1 VRIILRFTAI
11 CLFACAAAWSQAVST
26 SQIKGTVQDSTGL
39 AVPGA
44 EVKVTQK
51 ETNLI
56 RVATT
61 DTDGSYVL
69 ANLPVGPYQL
79 EVTKQGFSRFVQTG
93 IILQVASNPTI
104 DVSLTI
110 GAVTESVRVEAAAT
124 MVETQ
129 STGVGSVIDGRR
141 VLDLPL
147 VGRQVSDLIYMVGAA
162 VPGGDANL
170 VSTRTIQTTEV
181 SVSVAGGLGSGASYV
196 LDGAMHN
203 DPYTNLNEPLP
214 FPEALQEFKVETSAL
229 PAQYGMHSA
238 AAVNAIT
245 KSGTNDWHG
254 AAFEFVRNYEFNARN
269 FFAQTR
275 DTLKRNQ
282 YGGTFGGPI
291 MKNKLF
297 FFVGYQGTPTRQDAV
312 QNSTEHLPTA
322 DMLAGD
328 FTAATSATCNGGKAI
343 TLKDPATGQP
353 FAPLNQIPVSRF
365 SKPAINIASKLP
377 SNLIIDQCGRVNYG
391 AANIQDQRDSVGRV
405 DYQLS
410 SSHTLFA
417 RYIGTNLVQPAPFSS
432 SGDNLLTT
440 AAFSSVAGSGVDDLV
455 QTLTLGDTYIISP
468 NAVNSFRA
476 TLNRSGIAR
485 VGAQFFGPQDVGI
498 NIFSYLPKYTTL
510 SVTGGFNIGGA
521 TDTDA
526 TYKTTTL
533 QMGEDVSWVRGKH
546 QISFGANIAHWNS
559 NTYARVLA
567 MGQLSFNG
575 QATNFGLADFL
586 TGSLFSLAQAPPNTL
601 LVRQWYTGLYAQD
614 TWKIRPRI
622 TLSYGL
628 RWEPYFPMRFA
639 QGLIYQF
646 DQGRFNAGIKSSQF
660 ANAPAGLFYPGD
672 PGFPD
677 NTGMNKQWKD
687 FAPRLGLAW
696 DPKGDGKTSI
706 RASYGIFY
714 DLIPVQYH
722 LNTET
727 APPFFVRNN
736 LTSPAGG
743 LADPYLGQPGG
754 NPFPITLTANS
765 PFPTFATFNTFD
777 FNSHTTYVEQWN
789 LSIQHQIAQDW
800 LLSVSYLGSQMVHL
814 FTETE
819 LNPAICNPGAICT
832 TATTNQRR
840 KLVLQDPKNGV
851 SYGFVDKWDDG
862 GTGNYNGLL
871 LSAQKRF
878 SHGFTVGANY
888 TWSHCISD
896 VTNSLP
902 NGGAGGSGI
911 YIFGNNRRLDR
922 GNCSTSAVDHRYL
935 ASMTAV
941 DEIPKF
947 SAITNKWLDQIVSGW
962 RVASSVSMASGSY
975 YTVTTGQDNAFS
987 GEGGQRPNLN
997 TGVSTSAIGTSCPTA
1012 PCVSWL
1018 NPAAFTLPTSGT
1030 YGNLSTANLL
1040 GPGALNVNASLSRL
1054 FKVRERQVLEL
1065 RADSQN
1071 LLNRA
1076 NFANPGAS
1084 MAATANFGKIT
1095 STAPGQL
1102 GTPRIMQFAVK
1113 YTF

>member
-1 VRIILRFTAI
+1 MKSALFISV
-11 CLFACAAAWSQAVST
+11 CLVACASAVWGQAVST
-26 SQIKGTVQDSTGL
+26 AQIKGTVQDSTGL

-44 EVKVTQK
+44 EVKVTQT
-51 ETNLI
+51 ETNLA
-56 RVATT
+56 RTVTT
-61 DTDGSYVL
+61 DSDGSYVL
-69 ANLPVGPYQL
+69 SNLPIGPYRL
-79 EVTKQGFSRFVQTG
+79 EVTKQGFAKFVQTG
-93 IILQVASNPTI
+93 IVLQVATNPTI
-104 DVSLTI
+104 DVSLKI
-110 GAVTESVRVEAAAT
+110 GAVTESIQVEAAAT

-129 STGVGSVIDGRR
+129 STGVGSVIDGTR
-141 VLDLPL
+141 VLNLPL

-162 VPGGDANL
+162 VPGGDASL

-203 DPYTNLNEPLP
+203 DPYTNLNQPLP

-254 AAFEFVRNYEFNARN
+254 SAFEFVRNYKFNARN

-312 QNSTEHLPTA
+312 QNSTEHIPTA
-322 DMLAGD
+322 AMLAGD
-328 FTAATSATCNGGKAI
+328 FTIAASASCNNGRAI
-343 TLKDPATGQP
+343 TLVDPSTKQP
-353 FAPLNQIPVSRF
+353 FSPQNHIPVTMF
-365 SKPAINIASKLP
+365 SKPALNIAAKLP
-377 SNLIIDQCGRVNYG
+377 NNLIIDQCGRVNYG
-391 AANIQDQRDSVGRV
+391 AANVTDQRDGVGRA

-410 SSHTLFA
+410 SSHSIFV
-417 RYIGTNLVQPAPFSS
+417 RYIGTNLVQPVPFSL
-432 SGDNLLTT
+432 SGGNLLTT
-440 AAFSSVAGSGVDDLV
+440 AAFTGVSGSGVDDLV
-455 QTLTLGDTYIISP
+455 QTLTVGDTYILGP
-468 NAVNSFRA
+468 NAVSSFRG
-476 TLNRSGIAR
+476 TFNRSGIAR
-485 VGAQFFGPQDVGI
+485 VGSQFFGPQDVGI
-498 NIFSYLPKYTTL
+498 NIFSYLPKYTTV

-526 TYKTTTL
+526 SYRTTTL
-533 QMGEDVSWVRGKH
+533 QAGEDIAWVRGKH
-546 QISFGANIAHWNS
+546 QMSFGANVAYWNS
-559 NTYARVLA
+559 NTYARVLG
-567 MGQLSFNG
+567 MGQFTFNG

-586 TGSLFSLAQAPPNTL
+586 TGSVFSLAQAPPNTL
-601 LVRQWYTGLYAQD
+601 LVRQWYLGLYAQD
-614 TWKIRPRI
+614 AWKVTPRL
-622 TLSYGL
+622 TFSYGL

-639 QGLIYQF
+639 HGLIYQF
-646 DQGRFNAGIKSSQF
+646 DQARFNAGIKSSQF
-660 ANAPAGLFYPGD
+660 LNAPAGLYYPGD

-687 FAPRLGLAW
+687 FAPRLGVVW
-696 DPKGDGKTSI
+696 DPRGDGKTSI

-736 LTSPAGG
+736 LVSPPGG

-754 NPFPITLTANS
+754 NPFPVTLTANS
-765 PFPTFATFNTFD
+765 PFPTFGTFNTFD

-789 LSIQHQIAQDW
+789 FSIQHQIAKDW
-800 LLSVSYLGSQMVHL
+800 LISASYLGSQMVHL

-819 LNPAICNPGAICT
+819 LNPAICTAGPACT
-832 TATTNQRR
+832 TGTTNQRR
-840 KLVLQDPKNGV
+840 KLYLQDPKNGIA
-851 SYGFVDKWDDG
+851 YGFVDKWDDG

-871 LSAQKRF
+871 LSAQRRF
-878 SHGFTVGANY
+878 SRGITLSANY

-902 NGGAGGSGI
+902 NGGAGGGGI

-922 GNCSTSAVDHRYL
+922 GNCSTSAVDHRHL

-941 DEIPKF
+941 AEIPKF
-947 SAITNKWLDQIVSGW
+947 SRITNPWLNQIVSGW
-962 RVASSVSMASGSY
+962 RGASSVSMASGGY
-975 YTVTTGQDNAFS
+975 FTVTTGQDNAFS

-997 TGVSTSAIGTSCPTA
+997 TAVSTSAVGTGCPNA

-1018 NPAAFTLPTSGT
+1018 NPAAFQTPAPGT
-1030 YGNLSTANLL
+1030 YGNLSTSNLE
-1040 GPGALNVNASLSRL
+1040 GPGALNVNVSLSRL

-1071 LLNRA
+1071 VLNRT
-1076 NFANPGAS
+1076 NFANPGTVMS
-1084 MAATANFGKIT
+1084 ATTTFGRIT
-1095 STAPGQL
+1095 ATAPGQL

-1113 YTF
+1113 YSF